1 MEWGRPGGD
10 YGGSIDVA
18 VGTAHTSAVTIR
30 LRTRDDVDEAEVT
43 SVFDQTVANVRRLL
57 LGR

>member
-1 MEWGRPGGD
+1 
-10 YGGSIDVA
+10 
-18 VGTAHTSAVTIR
+18 VTIR